1 MLLACPLGIRV
12 NDMSD
17 NQHTASLGMQGDG
30 GQPAPK
36 IEFPCDYS
44 LKIVGDHDDGFQPAI
59 VDVLKRFDSSFNE
72 TTMTHQDS
80 RNGRFRS
87 LRATIKAES
96 EEQLKALFEA
106 LKATGRVHMVL

>member
-1 MLLACPLGIRV
+1 
-12 NDMSD
+12 MSD
-17 NQHTASLGMQGDG
+17 NQHIEQTSENLGMQGDG

-59 VDVLKRFDSSFNE
+59 VDVLKRFDKSFDE
-72 TTMTHQDS
+72 TSLTHQDS
-80 RNGRFRS
+80 RTGRFRS
-87 LRATIKAES
+87 LRATIVAES
-96 EEQLKALFEA
+96 EEQLKTLFEA

>member
-1 MLLACPLGIRV
+1 
-12 NDMSD
+12 MSD
-17 NQHTASLGMQGDG
+17 KQHTEQPTEALGMQGDG

-59 VDVLKRFDSSFNE
+59 VEVLKRFDNDFSE
-72 TTMTHQDS
+72 AGLTHQDS
-80 RNGRFRS
+80 RTGRFRS
-87 LRATIKAES
+87 LRVTITAQS
-96 EEQLKALFEA
+96 EEQLKALFDA

>member
-1 MLLACPLGIRV
+1 
-12 NDMSD
+12 MSVQKD
-17 NQHTASLGMQGDG
+17 KAHSTTQGVQGDG

-44 LKIVGDHDDGFQPAI
+44 LKIVGDHDEGFQPAI
-59 VDVLKRFDSSFNE
+59 VDVLKQFDVDFDESKLA
-72 TTMTHQDS
+72 HQDS
-80 RNGRFRS
+80 RTGRFRS
-87 LRATIKAES
+87 LRATITAHS

>member
-1 MLLACPLGIRV
+1 
-12 NDMSD
+12 MSD
-17 NQHTASLGMQGDG
+17 NQQSVNTLGMQGDG

-44 LKIVGDHDDGFQPAI
+44 LKIVGDHDEGFQPAI
-59 VDVLKRFDSSFNE
+59 VEVLKHFDTHFDAASL
-72 TTMTHQDS
+72 THQDS

-87 LRATIKAES
+87 LRATITAES
-96 EEQLKALFEA
+96 EEQLKALFDA

>member
-1 MLLACPLGIRV
+1 
-12 NDMSD
+12 MSD
-17 NQHTASLGMQGDG
+17 NQKTEQQKNSTLGMQGDG

-59 VDVLKRFDSSFNE
+59 VDVLKRFDKGFKE
-72 TTMTHQDS
+72 TDLSHQDS
-80 RNGRFRS
+80 RTGRFRS
-87 LRATIKAES
+87 LRATITATS
-96 EEQLKALFEA
+96 EEQLKELFDA

>member
-1 MLLACPLGIRV
+1 
-12 NDMSD
+12 MSD
-17 NQHTASLGMQGDG
+17 KQHTAPLGMQGDG

-36 IEFPCDYS
+36 IEFPCQYS

-59 VDVLKRFDSSFNE
+59 VDVLKRFDNHFDEANIA
-72 TTMTHQDS
+72 HQDS

-87 LRATIKAES
+87 LRATINAES

>member
-1 MLLACPLGIRV
+1 
-12 NDMSD
+12 MSD
-17 NQHTASLGMQGDG
+17 NQNTEQKSTEVLGMQGDG

-59 VDVLKRFDSSFNE
+59 VEVLKRFDSGFNE
-72 TTMTHQDS
+72 ANLSHQDS
-80 RNGRFRS
+80 RTGRFRS
-87 LRATIKAES
+87 LRATITATS